1 MKILYTIL
9 SSALLC
15 ACVSDIE
22 THSKQTATVPDTEK
36 ALSLYDI
43 YDAFM
48 GEVESKQFTK
58 TNAEEKRIVVGNYK
72 GGKIQQML
80 VSDFISSPISMYTGN
95 NNVITISKMTKGE
108 KTFLTLTRLN
118 NYNIDAL
125 GSLFVDDLKG
135 FKTSEL
141 LCTSKCPDG
150 TTIFMAVVLSS
161 DVKKFGEQ
169 KIKEQIK

>member
-36 ALSLYDI
+36 TLSLYDI

-95 NNVITISKMTKGE
+95 NNVIT
-108 KTFLTLTRLN
+108 FLTLTRLN

-125 GSLFVDDLKG
+125 GSLFVDNLKG

-150 TTIFMAVVLSS
+150 ITIFMAVVLSS

>member
-1 MKILYTIL
+1 
-9 SSALLC
+9 
-15 ACVSDIE
+15 
-22 THSKQTATVPDTEK
+22 
-36 ALSLYDI
+36 
-43 YDAFM
+43 
-48 GEVESKQFTK
+48 
-58 TNAEEKRIVVGNYK
+58 
-72 GGKIQQML
+72 
-80 VSDFISSPISMYTGN
+80 
-95 NNVITISKMTKGE
+95 MTKGE

-141 LCTSKCPDG
+141 LCTSKCPAG

>member
-1 MKILYTIL
+1 M
-9 SSALLC
+9 
-15 ACVSDIE
+15 
-22 THSKQTATVPDTEK
+22 
-36 ALSLYDI
+36 
-43 YDAFM
+43 
-48 GEVESKQFTK
+48 ESKQFTK
-58 TNAEEKRIVVGNYK
+58 TNVEEKRIVVGNYK